1 MSRPIT
7 ATKPRPRATKSGRGR
22 SSATRKATRKTAPS
36 KVKARRTI
44 AGTTRP
50 SGAAAKPIRGFRAY
64 TVAMDFVNSLVNY
77 ERRPPRRRDN
87 GALTLTRIRRL
98 LKKLGNPESS
108 FRSVHIA
115 GSKGKGSTATMLAQ
129 MLSNN
134 GLKVG
139 LYTSPHIVDVR
150 ERITIDDEMI
160 SERDMTR
167 MISKVAMQVDDDPA
181 SRPTYFEFLTAVAF
195 QYFADQQ
202 VDVAVVETGLGG
214 RFDAT
219 NVIKPE
225 ACAMTSISLDHM
237 ALLGNTVEKIAMEKA
252 GVFKAGTPVVS
263 APQPDGVKKA
273 LKLAARDAG
282 TPVYFAG
289 EDIRFTYRFE
299 ASRTGGPQAR
309 ICVTTPTSHYDHLLV
324 PLVGKHQAIN
334 CGVAL
339 GVLDQLKNRGFK
351 LDDELSMSGLAN
363 VRLQGRM
370 EILCDKPRVLGD
382 GAHNAAS
389 VEALMRAIG
398 QNVPYD
404 SMVLIFGCCEDK
416 DIPGMLRQMKLGADK
431 VIFTRIKSPRSA
443 DPDDLA
449 AQFAEI
455 SGRMAQVAP
464 SLADAMAIAE
474 KAVTPEDL
482 ICITG
487 SFYLVSEAKSLFANH
502 PHRAMSTLVQTS

>member
-1 MSRPIT
+1 
-7 ATKPRPRATKSGRGR
+7 
-22 SSATRKATRKTAPS
+22 
-36 KVKARRTI
+36 
-44 AGTTRP
+44 
-50 SGAAAKPIRGFRAY
+50 
-64 TVAMDFVNSLVNY
+64 MDFLSSLINH
-77 ERRPPRRRDN
+77 ERRPPRRREN

-98 LKKLGNPESS
+98 LKKLGNPEAS

-115 GSKGKGSTATMLAQ
+115 GSKGKGSTAAMLAR
-129 MLSNN
+129 MLSSN

-167 MISKVAMQVDDDPA
+167 MISKVALQVDDDPKA
-181 SRPTYFEFLTAVAF
+181 RPTYFEFLTAAAF
-195 QYFADQQ
+195 QYFADEQ
-202 VDVAVVETGLGG
+202 VDIAIVETGLGG

-237 ALLGNTVEKIAMEKA
+237 AQLGNTVEKIASEKA
-252 GVFKAGTPVVS
+252 GVFKSGTPIVS
-263 APQPDGVKKA
+263 APQPDDVKKT
-273 LKLAARDAG
+273 LKLAAEEAG
-282 TPVYFAG
+282 APVYFAG
-289 EDIRFTYRFE
+289 DDIRFTYRFE

-309 ICVTTPTSHYDHLLV
+309 ICVTTPNGQYDHLLV

-339 GVLDQLKNRGFK
+339 GVLDQLKSRGFE
-351 LDDELSMSGLAN
+351 LDNELSMSGLSK

-370 EILCDKPRVLGD
+370 ELLCDKPRVLGD

-389 VEALMRAIG
+389 IEALMRAIG

-416 DIPGMLRQMKLGADK
+416 DVTGMLSQMKLGADK
-431 VIFTRIKSPRSA
+431 VIFTRIRSPRSA
-443 DPDDLA
+443 DADDLA
-449 AQFAEI
+449 ARFAEV

-464 SLADAMAIAE
+464 TLADAMIIAE

-487 SFYLVSEAKSLFANH
+487 SFYLVSEAKSLFADH
-502 PHRAMSTLVQTS
+502 PHRAMSTLVQTP

>member
-1 MSRPIT
+1 M
-7 ATKPRPRATKSGRGR
+7 
-22 SSATRKATRKTAPS
+22 
-36 KVKARRTI
+36 
-44 AGTTRP
+44 
-50 SGAAAKPIRGFRAY
+50 KPIRGFRAY
-64 TVAMDFVNSLVNY
+64 SVALDFLGSLVNH
-77 ERRPPRRRDN
+77 ERRPLRRREN
-87 GALTLTRIRRL
+87 GTQTLTRIRRL

-115 GSKGKGSTATMLAQ
+115 GSKGKGSTATMLAR
-129 MLSNN
+129 MLSSNN
-134 GLKVG
+134 LKVG

-167 MISKVAMQVDDDPA
+167 MISKVALQVDDVPK

-202 VDVAVVETGLGG
+202 VDIAIVETGLGG
-214 RFDAT
+214 RLDAT

-237 ALLGNTVEKIAMEKA
+237 AQLGNTVEEIALEKA
-252 GVFKAGTPVVS
+252 GVFKPDTPVIS

-273 LKLAARDAG
+273 LKLVAQKVGA
-282 TPVYFAG
+282 PVYFAG
-289 EDIRFTYRFE
+289 DDIRFTYRFE
-299 ASRTGGPQAR
+299 ASREGGPQAR
-309 ICVTTPTSHYDHLLV
+309 IGVTTPNGHYDHLLV

-339 GVLDQLKNRGFK
+339 GVLDQLKTRGFE
-351 LDDELSMSGLAN
+351 LNDELSMSGLSK

-389 VEALMRAIG
+389 IEALMRAIG

-416 DIPGMLRQMKLGADK
+416 DVSGMLRQMRLGADK
-431 VIFTRIKSPRSA
+431 IIFTRIKSPRSA

-449 AQFAEI
+449 TRFAEV
-455 SGRMAQVAP
+455 SGRMAQVVE
-464 SLADAMAIAE
+464 SLAEAMVIAE

-487 SFYLVSEAKSLFANH
+487 SFYLVSEAKSLFADH
-502 PHRAMSTLVQTS
+502 PHRAMTTLVQTP